1 MIEAEQAPG
10 GRLEARFPSPNP
22 FDPPDW
28 SLAAPSATVYPHAMK
43 RHIAAVVLGI
53 CSTWAVGLAWAQ
65 PTSTRPMDPPRNA
78 PKAADPTWHALI
90 NATVH
95 VSPGRVVER
104 ATVVMR
110 DGRIVSV
117 EGSPP
122 PRDGQPARS
131 PEPPIGARVW
141 DCAGR
146 HIYAGFIDAYVEVDA
161 PAPARDK
168 QNTHWNPRVMPD
180 RSALDGAGVDART
193 SEALRKLGFAAAAIV
208 PRDGVFRG
216 ASAVVSLA
224 QPPDD
229 RSAERPPVYQAA
241 AYHAAAFD
249 LRNPWGGGRDAA
261 PDVSR
266 WSAYPNSQM
275 GAIALIR
282 QTLSDADWQ
291 ASARLQEHDLGPTNP
306 LDALWKHRDRGEPVG
321 QPRAIATRDGA
332 STLPQMPIAF
342 VIDHELEALRAIKIA
357 GEFSRPLIIVG
368 CGTEFRRLDAI
379 VESGKPGFII
389 PLNYPQRPRV
399 DSLGAAEA
407 VELRDLM
414 TWEQAPTN
422 ARRLDAE
429 QIHIALTTA
438 RLRDRAA
445 FAENLRSAIRHGLPP
460 DRALAA
466 LTTHP
471 AAMLGVQDLGAVVP
485 GARANLVITDG
496 DLFAIKPAGAEED
509 TDARQ
514 AKILD
519 VWIDGQR
526 HEINKP
532 TDTSAVGEWILT
544 EYEGEP
550 FDPDAADTPAIIIDD
565 KNAVT
570 IRVGDTKIKATSVR
584 IEKGVVSYVYDA
596 KTVGIEGIVADQS
609 FASHKSMVGVS
620 RLPDGAVKSW
630 KAVRKGDPPK
640 EPARDPGMTGR
651 YRVTTIDDAPVTDEQ
666 ASEIQIKA
674 DKSIAVTL
682 QGVQAS
688 ADEPAIDGDSV
699 TFAVNMA
706 HFEMEGVVRVSV
718 VREGDLLRGSF
729 ISTDGDTHA
738 LIATRIK
745 TTREP
750 DDPTKDIPEVFG
762 YPFGPYMMLEPP
774 PQHEVVIVHGA
785 SIWTCGPQGVINNGW
800 MIVRRGKIAE
810 IGSGDLRYEGPTG
823 TVIIDATGKHIT
835 PGLID
840 CHSHTGISRGVN
852 ESGRA
857 VTAEVR
863 IGDVTDPDSINWYRQ
878 LAGGTTT
885 VNSLHGSANPI
896 GGQNQVNKVRWGA
909 IHSDHMHFEGAK
921 PGIKFALGENV
932 KQSNWGDRNTV
943 RYPQTRMGVE
953 TIIRDRFITA
963 REYLNQWTNYPYGVL
978 GQRPNNSADNPT
990 FITLPRTMIVSD
1002 EADGSPLTL
1011 IRLDLPPRRDL
1022 ELEALGEILL
1032 GERLIHCHSYRQDE
1046 ILMLCRV
1053 AAEFDFT
1060 IGTFQ
1065 HVLEG
1070 YKVADEVARYAIG
1083 ASAFSDWWAYK
1094 VEVQDAIPHNGA
1106 IMWEQGVNVSFNSD
1120 SDELARR
1127 MNDEAAKAVRY
1138 GGVPEEEA
1146 LKFVTINPAIQL
1158 AIDSRVGSLEPG
1170 KDADFVIWSGHP
1182 LSSLS
1187 RCEATWIDGREYYS
1201 IEQDQKHRE
1210 RIAAER
1216 QRLIQKILAQGDR
1229 GGSRARPGASPSDA
1243 PTLDPRL
1250 AAMQDDERREYQAW
1264 LLRRY
1269 QLGQESFAAECGDC
1283 GTSMP
1288 HARHHHR

>member
-1 MIEAEQAPG
+1 MSCLS
-10 GRLEARFPSPNP
+10 RLG
-22 FDPPDW
+22 
-28 SLAAPSATVYPHAMK
+28 V
-43 RHIAAVVLGI
+43 VGVLGLV
-53 CSTWAVGLAWAQ
+53 AAALGQ
-65 PTSTRPMDPPRNA
+65 PTSRGPLDPPRNA

-90 NATVH
+90 NATAH
-95 VSPGRVVER
+95 VSPGRTIER

-117 EGSPP
+117 EGAPP
-122 PRDGQPARS
+122 PREGEQVRS
-131 PEPPIGARVW
+131 PEPPSGARVW
-141 DCAGR
+141 DCAGL
-146 HIYAGFIDAYVEVDA
+146 HVYAGFIDAYVEVDA

-168 QNTHWNPRVMPD
+168 QGTHWNPRVMPD

-193 SEALRKLGFAAAAIV
+193 SEALRKLGFTAAAIV
-208 PRDGVFRG
+208 PRDGIFRG
-216 ASAVVSLA
+216 TAAVVSLA
-224 QPPDD
+224 APAED
-229 RSAERPPVYQAA
+229 RSVERPPVYQAA
-241 AYHAAAFD
+241 AFQAIAFD

-291 ASARLQEHDLGPTNP
+291 AAARLQGHDLGPTNP
-306 LDALWKHRDRGEPVG
+306 LDAIWKYRDRGEPVG
-321 QPRAIATRDGA
+321 QPRPVVPREGGSAP
-332 STLPQMPIAF
+332 PQMPLAF
-342 VIDHELEALRAIKIA
+342 VVDHELEVLRAIKIA
-357 GEFSRPLIIVG
+357 NEFSRPLVIVG
-368 CGTEFRRLDAI
+368 TGTEFRRLDAI
-379 VESGKPGFII
+379 VEAGRPGFII

-429 QIHIALTTA
+429 RVHIALTTA

-460 DRALAA
+460 ERALAA

-471 AAMLGVQDLGAVVP
+471 AAMLGAQDLGAIVA
-485 GARANLVITDG
+485 GARANLVVADG
-496 DLFAIKPAGAEED
+496 DLFAVKKTGSEED
-509 TDARQ
+509 DAPQ

-519 VWIDGQR
+519 VWIDGHR
-526 HEINKP
+526 HEISRP
-532 TDTSAVGEWILT
+532 TDRSAVGEWIVT
-544 EYEGEP
+544 EYNGEP
-550 FDPDAADTPAIIIDD
+550 LDPTAADTPAIIIDD
-565 KNAVT
+565 RNAIT
-570 IRVGDTKIKATSVR
+570 IRVGEKRVKATNVR
-584 IEKGVVSYVYDA
+584 IDKGVANYTYDA
-596 KTVGIEGIVADQS
+596 KSLGVEGVVADQ
-609 FASHKSMVGVS
+609 AVVAGEAMVGVS
-620 RLPDGAVKSW
+620 RLPDGAVRSW

-640 EPARDPGMTGR
+640 EPVRDAGLTGR
-651 YRVTTIDDAPVTDEQ
+651 YRVTTIDGVPATEQQ
-666 ASEIQIKA
+666 ASELNIRA
-674 DKSIAVTL
+674 DKSITITHA
-682 QGVQAS
+682 GKQAP
-688 ADEPAIDGDSV
+688 ADNISIKGDEIEFSLDM
-699 TFAVNMA
+699 TKL
-706 HFEMEGVVRVSV
+706 EGEGVVRVKAT
-718 VREGDLLRGSF
+718 REGDTLRGSF
-729 ISTDGDTHA
+729 ETPDGDTHT
-738 LIATRIK
+738 LVATRIRPV
-745 TTREP
+745 REP
-750 DDPTKDIPEVFG
+750 DDPTKDIPETYG
-762 YPFGPYMMLEPP
+762 YPFGPYMMDSLPEQPALL
-774 PQHEVVIVHGA
+774 IVHGA
-785 SIWTCGPQGVINNGW
+785 TIWTCGPAGVIDNGW
-800 MIVRRGKIAE
+800 MIVRNGKIE
-810 IGSGDLRYEGPTG
+810 RVGRGDFQYAGAG
-823 TVIIDATGKHIT
+823 TPVLIDATGKHIT

-852 ESGRA
+852 ESGQA

-896 GGQNQVNKVRWGA
+896 GGQNQVNKVRWGVV
-909 IHSDHMHFEGAK
+909 HPDHMHFEGAR

-953 TIIRDRFITA
+953 TIIRDRFIAA
-963 REYLNQWTNYPYGVL
+963 REYAAAKSTSGDLQPVLNSGHGDPL
-978 GQRPNNSADNPT
+978 
-990 FITLPRTMIVSD
+990 LRTSVPI
-1002 EADGSPLTL
+1002 
-1011 IRLDLPPRRDL
+1011 RRDL
-1022 ELEALGEILL
+1022 ELEALAEILA
-1032 GERLIHCHSYRQDE
+1032 GERLVHCHSYRQDE

-1053 AAEFDFT
+1053 AAEFGFT

-1070 YKVADEVARYAIG
+1070 YKVADEVAQHALG

-1106 IMWEQGVNVSFNSD
+1106 IMWEQGVVVSFNSD

-1146 LKFVTINPAIQL
+1146 LKFVTINAAIQL
-1158 AIDSRVGSLEPG
+1158 AIEDRVGSLEPG

-1182 LSSLS
+1182 LSSFS

-1216 QRLIQKILAQGDR
+1216 QRLIQKILAQGPR
-1229 GGSRARPGASPSDA
+1229 GGERGRGGESPS
-1243 PTLDPRL
+1243 TGELDSRL
-1250 AAMQDDERREYQAW
+1250 MAMDDEERHEFQAW
-1264 LLRRY
+1264 ILRKY
-1269 QLGQESFAAECGDC
+1269 QMGQEPFASTCGDC

-1288 HARHHHR
+1288 FGRHRH